1 VRLFV
6 LSAMVACGLL
16 RALLRFAQNIQR
28 GAMGRSCRSLYLCR
42 ENRPRSRQFAKPG
55 SAVILIDRPFEET
68 AASQP
73 FEHAGRRRA
82 IELACSRL
90 RQRTLSRPLK
100 SLRKC

>member
-1 VRLFV
+1 
-6 LSAMVACGLL
+6 
-16 RALLRFAQNIQR
+16 
-28 GAMGRSCRSLYLCR
+28 MGRSCRSLDLCQ

-55 SAVILIDRPFEET
+55 PAVILIDCPFEET

-73 FEHAGRRRA
+73 FERAGRRRA
-82 IELACSRL
+82 IERASCSRL